1 MEDGYETVYFLS
13 EENGKRKF
21 AVLKMLPQIDSQGLV
36 KTVKSG
42 KFQFVITDETCYEK
56 IMRQIAEKLQE
67 IEDEKLRDHLF
78 AFLDNVISGILI
90 DGLTF
95 ELDVEKALYLAKL
108 IQKFVDEDYEQLR
121 EIRQSWMLKEHYR
134 SDEGNMF
141 F

>member
-1 MEDGYETVYFLS
+1 MENGYETVYYLS

-42 KFQFVITDETCYEK
+42 KFQFVITDETSYEE
-56 IMRQIAEKLQE
+56 IMRQISEKLQE
-67 IEDEKLRDHLF
+67 IEDEKLRDYLF

-108 IQKFVDEDYEQLR
+108 IQKFVEEDYEQLR

>member
-1 MEDGYETVYFLS
+1 
-13 EENGKRKF
+13 
-21 AVLKMLPQIDSQGLV
+21 
-36 KTVKSG
+36 
-42 KFQFVITDETCYEK
+42 
-56 IMRQIAEKLQE
+56 
-67 IEDEKLRDHLF
+67 HLF

-108 IQKFVDEDYEQLR
+108 IQKCVDEDYEQLR